1 MEAKAIKPNT
11 VTLGALGQ
19 KTQGHSFKGKGAEFM
34 QPVVVEEG
42 QEQSFGSVDMKQF
55 TVNPHM
61 SQSKSQKM
69 IQPKKRT
76 IIRDDISRSSGVQSS
91 QGDQDR
97 SMSF

>member
-1 MEAKAIKPNT
+1 
-11 VTLGALGQ
+11 
-19 KTQGHSFKGKGAEFM
+19 M

-76 IIRDDISRSSGVQSS
+76 IDHSDEPIYTMQSAAIPQLS
-91 QGDQDR
+91 LGEC
-97 SMSF
+97 